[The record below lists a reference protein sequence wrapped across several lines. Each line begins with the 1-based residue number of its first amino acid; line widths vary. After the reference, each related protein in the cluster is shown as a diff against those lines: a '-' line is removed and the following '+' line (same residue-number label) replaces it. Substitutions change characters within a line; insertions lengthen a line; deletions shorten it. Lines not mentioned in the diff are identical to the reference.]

1 MENKFYKMNILDF
14 FKLSVN
20 TTLYGPKYILQYN
33 VGSETIPFIMIE
45 SPNNEDIYAK
55 NTKSNYDGYFYK
67 DYTDGEN
74 FFLRYKDESS
84 KD

>member
-45 SPNNEDIYAK
+45 SPNNEDIYA
-55 NTKSNYDGYFYK
+55 
-67 DYTDGEN
+67 EN
-74 FFLRYKDESS
+74 LFQLRS
-84 KD
+84 KYIHKQ